1 MTYQDIRGLPLT
13 AASQAAADA
22 YDAVVGSY
30 LRFGRDT
37 GELLKACAQADPDMP
52 MGLVLRGYFFNL
64 MGAAALRPR
73 AAKAAEQA
81 GAQAG
86 RVTARE
92 RTHIAAL
99 AAWSRGDLDGAV
111 RAWEAILLEHPR
123 DILAMKLAHFGHF
136 YQGDLRNHRDSV
148 ARCMYAWEPAV
159 PGFGNVL
166 GMRAFGLEELGEYQA
181 AEAFG
186 HMAVEHAPDDPWPVH
201 AVAHVLEMQ
210 DRGKEGIA
218 WIEGLESAWDRANNF
233 RYHLWWHRM
242 LMHLGRGEYETVLR
256 LYDEKLWDP
265 RSDEYLDLCNDAAVL
280 LRLELHGVDVGN
292 RWQPLAEKV
301 KGRVN
306 EQIMCFHDAHW
317 AVALAAGAPDF
328 AGKLVESMRAARP
341 DPSDSNGPVM
351 AEVGV
356 PLVEG
361 MIAWRRGEHA
371 RAVDLLLPIR
381 YAIARVGGSNAQR
394 DLFQMVL
401 IDSAL
406 WAGNLALARALLS
419 ERTGDKPNNRWSWQR
434 YAEALERLGAG
445 PQAAQARARAA
456 LLKAA

>member
-13 AASQAAADA
+13 AASQQAADA
-22 YDAVVGSY
+22 FDAVVGSY

-37 GELLKACAQADPDMP
+37 GELLKACSLADPDMP
-52 MGLVLRGYFFNL
+52 MGFCLRGYFFNL
-64 MGAAALRPR
+64 MGAAGLRPR
-73 AAKAAEQA
+73 AQKAAEQA
-81 GAQAG
+81 RAQVAQATT
-86 RVTARE
+86 RERLHVTALE
-92 RTHIAAL
+92 
-99 AAWSRGDLDGAV
+99 AWNRGDLAGAAQ
-111 RAWEAILLEHPR
+111 AWEAVLLEHPR
-123 DILAMKLAHFGHF
+123 DILAMKLAHFAHF

-148 ARCMYAWEPAV
+148 ARCLYAWDPSV

-166 GMRAFGLEELGEYQA
+166 GMRAFGLEEVGEYQA

-186 HMAVEHAPDDPWPVH
+186 RMAVEHAPDDPWAVH

-218 WIEGLESAWDRANNF
+218 WITGLEAAWDRANNF

-242 LMHLGRGEYETVLR
+242 LMHLGRGEYEQVLQ
-256 LYDEKLWDP
+256 LYDTKLWDP
-265 RSDEYLDLCNDAAVL
+265 RSDEYLDLCNDAAML
-280 LRLELHGVDVGN
+280 LRLELHGIDVGA

-301 KGRVN
+301 KSRVN
-306 EQIMCFHDAHW
+306 EQILSFIDAHW
-317 AVALAAGAPDF
+317 AIALAAGAPDF
-328 AGKLVESMRAARP
+328 AERLVESMRGCRL
-341 DPSDSNGPVM
+341 DPTDTNGPVM
-351 AEVGV
+351 AKAGI

-371 RAVDLLLPIR
+371 RVVELLMPIR
-381 YAIARVGGSNAQR
+381 YDFARVGGSNAQR
-394 DLFQMVL
+394 DLFHMVL

-406 WAGNLALARALLS
+406 KAGDLKHARMLLS

-445 PQAAQARARAA
+445 AQAAQARARAA
-456 LLKAA
+456 LLKVA